1 MSMFKSL
8 PWCDDDGNGTFCIG
22 IGRSPFTYYH
32 TIVKISVAI
41 TPPVCRSVT
50 CAGNLEREEESFL
63 VVIFISV

>member
-32 TIVKISVAI
+32 TIVKISVA
-41 TPPVCRSVT
+41 TPAVCRSVT
-50 CAGNLEREEESFL
+50 CAGNLEREEESFFKL
-63 VVIFISV
+63 